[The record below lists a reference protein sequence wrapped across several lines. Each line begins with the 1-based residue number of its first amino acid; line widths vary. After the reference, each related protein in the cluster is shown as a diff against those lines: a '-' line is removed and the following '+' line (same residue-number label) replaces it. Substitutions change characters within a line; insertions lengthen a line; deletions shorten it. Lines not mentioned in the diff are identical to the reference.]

1 MTKKVVPLPKNG
13 KAWLKNGVITPRPLL
28 MAKTFQEKEP
38 PSSQSINTKATPA
51 KLHHQFP
58 PQHISGTEDLSSE
71 IELANYFPLCIPIPH
86 LSSHSLYP
94 SPPPCLGQLSHTT
107 APCLLPALPTL
118 PLFQGQLQY
127 NQVILEMVSTS
138 MECCASPFFYL
149 LWWLLLPPC
158 WPVHYPFI

>member
-1 MTKKVVPLPKNG
+1 MCHVSKKDVSYPQKMCHAPKSMTKCQDFL
-13 KAWLKNGVITPRPLL
+13 R
-28 MAKTFQEKEP
+28 KEP
-38 PSSQSINTKATPA
+38 PPLQGINTKASPA

-94 SPPPCLGQLSHTT
+94 SPTLLGSAITYHCPYPSTSSPNST
-107 APCLLPALPTL
+107 FSRAAAV
-118 PLFQGQLQY
+118 Y
-127 NQVILEMVSTS
+127 QVILEMVSTS

-149 LWWLLLPPC
+149 L
-158 WPVHYPFI
+158 